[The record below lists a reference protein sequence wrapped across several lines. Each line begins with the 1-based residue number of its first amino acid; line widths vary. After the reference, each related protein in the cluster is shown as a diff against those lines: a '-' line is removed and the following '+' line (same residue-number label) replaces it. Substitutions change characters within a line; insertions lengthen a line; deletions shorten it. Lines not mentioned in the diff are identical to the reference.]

1 MRKIPLLIILIG
13 FVNSLF
19 SVYASNSVVN
29 IYSAR
34 KEALILPLLERFK
47 KETGIKFRLVTGKA
61 DGLLKRLE
69 IEGNLSPADLF
80 ITVDAGRLQRAKKAG
95 VLQAIDN
102 PTLKDVS
109 PKVFEIETI
118 TGSVCHN
125 VHGRSFI
132 IKI

>member
-47 KETGIKFRLVTGKA
+47 KETGI
-61 DGLLKRLE
+61 
-69 IEGNLSPADLF
+69 NL
-80 ITVDAGRLQRAKKAG
+80 GW
-95 VLQAIDN
+95 
-102 PTLKDVS
+102 
-109 PKVFEIETI
+109 
-118 TGSVCHN
+118 
-125 VHGRSFI
+125 
-132 IKI
+132 